1 VIKSV
6 KDEEWRT
13 LYALEKASLGQGSA
27 DDGKIARL
35 AKLPLDRVRFAFDK
49 LNKKALVV
57 RRGASHALTTEA
69 VEVMAMRDYVRKGL
83 IAALGAI
90 IAKGKESDVYEALD
104 DDGKLFALKF
114 FKLGRTSFTRVR
126 KKRFVEAAGMKNWMT
141 VNYEAANRE
150 YSALKKL
157 GGLSEAF
164 PKAIASN
171 RSTVMLEELS
181 GVRLSTRPEL
191 VEPRRSLV
199 SILDAMRAAY
209 TRAGLINADLS
220 EYNILTDGERVWL
233 IDWPQAVGRTHP
245 NARELLSHDVLSVLK
260 FFERAYE
267 VAEEE
272 ARALEYVEGR
282 TERLEQD

>member
-1 VIKSV
+1 
-6 KDEEWRT
+6 
-13 LYALEKASLGQGSA
+13 
-27 DDGKIARL
+27 
-35 AKLPLDRVRFAFDK
+35 
-49 LNKKALVV
+49 
-57 RRGASHALTTEA
+57 
-69 VEVMAMRDYVRKGL
+69 
-83 IAALGAI
+83 
-90 IAKGKESDVYEALD
+90 
-104 DDGKLFALKF
+104 
-114 FKLGRTSFTRVR
+114 
-126 KKRFVEAAGMKNWMT
+126 
-141 VNYEAANRE
+141 
-150 YSALKKL
+150 
-157 GGLSEAF
+157 
-164 PKAIASN
+164 
-171 RSTVMLEELS
+171 MLEELS